1 VPVRT
6 RYIKTFFPSIT
17 LLGTST
23 SSTPFNPKKNASVK
37 YLYFFSKSEITTSI
51 KMQFPTFTTV
61 LTLLS
66 TASAI
71 TVSYDTGYDD
81 GSRSLTEVSCSD
93 GSNGLITKGYNTQ
106 ANLPSFPRIGGAS
119 TIAGW
124 NDANCGTCYTLTY
137 NGNSINVLAIDHAS
151 EGFNIAQAAMDQL
164 TGGQAVQLG
173 RVDAQWTQVDVSGC
187 GL

>member
-1 VPVRT
+1 
-6 RYIKTFFPSIT
+6 
-17 LLGTST
+17 
-23 SSTPFNPKKNASVK
+23 
-37 YLYFFSKSEITTSI
+37 
-51 KMQFPTFTTV
+51 MQFPTVTSLF
-61 LTLLS
+61 TLLV

-81 GSRSLTEVSCSD
+81 GSRSLTTVSCSD
-93 GSNGLITKGYNTQ
+93 GSNGLITKGFNTQ

-124 NDANCGTCYTLTY
+124 DDANCGTCYTLTY
-137 NGNSINVLAIDHAS
+137 NGTSINVLAIDHTN

-173 RVDAQWTQVDVSGC
+173 RIDVQWTQVNASVC